1 MHNKLQFL
9 IVNHNTLINKQIE
22 DSLKQIG
29 VNSSIKVALNGGH
42 ALMCLEHYHLCNKIK
57 DCTLIVLLN
66 LNTPMVDGL
75 EFLKNYQDNKSFLKE
90 NIIVIGLNEGLSV
103 EKKAVAEELG
113 LKRYVNSE
121 ISESDFTE
129 VFQTE
134 IPRKEEVLATVT
146 IDEPSVSHKK
156 NKMKR
161 RASAKKY

>member
-9 IVNHNTLINKQIE
+9 VVNHNNLINKQIE

-29 VNSSIKVALNGGH
+29 VNASIKVALNGGH

-75 EFLKNYQDNKSFLKE
+75 EFLKSYQENKSFLKE
-90 NIIVIGLNEGLSV
+90 NIIVIGLTEGLSM

-113 LKRYVNSE
+113 LRRYVSSE

-134 IPRKEEVLATVT
+134 IPQKEEVLATVAM
-146 IDEPSVSHKK
+146 PVPQGNHKK

-161 RASAKKY
+161 RASAR